1 MDMQVGD
8 LVRMTHH
15 KYEDLVGLLVEIN
28 ENPSPG
34 LDPMPYRVQW
44 INPPEGH
51 PQPQQLNSKWLEVVD
66 ASR

>member
-1 MDMQVGD
+1 VKVGD
-8 LVRMTHH
+8 LVKITDHR
-15 KYEDLVGLLVEIN
+15 YESLVGLLININ

-44 INPPEGH
+44 VNPPDGY
-51 PQPQQLNSKWLEVVD
+51 PKTQSLKARWLEVVN